1 MNLLTFRQILIIF
14 WSFSIKLY
22 RFFQWIL
29 NAARTPVLC
38 GLRTSSR
45 NLSFYNEFVHFLIK
59 FDQIHSFLQWI
70 LNAARTPVLCGLRT
84 WSRNLSFYNEFVHFL
99 IKFDQIHSFL
109 QWIMKAAQTS
119 LFCGLRTPPR
129 LGGAIWE
136 ELGWAGP
143 GWASPLAQTS
153 PD

>member
-1 MNLLTFRQILIIF
+1 MNSSTFRSDSIKFIHFYNEFWMLLEHQFYAGSGSYRKTSVFTMNLLTFRQILIIC

-22 RFFQWIL
+22 R
-29 NAARTPVLC
+29 
-38 GLRTSSR
+38 
-45 NLSFYNEFVHFLIK
+45 
-59 FDQIHSFLQWI
+59 FLQWI

-84 WSRNLSFYNEFVHFL
+84 SSRNLSFYNEFVHFL

>member
-1 MNLLTFRQILIIF
+1 MVSHTFDENHLF
-14 WSFSIKLY
+14 L
-22 RFFQWIL
+22 QWNL
-29 NAARTPVLC
+29 NAAQVPFFTVFERC
-38 GLRTSSR
+38 AQ
-45 NLSFYNEFVHFLIK
+45 NISFYNEFVNFSVR

-99 IKFDQIHSFL
+99 IKFDQIHLFL

-136 ELGWAGP
+136 EL
-143 GWASPLAQTS
+143 SPNSACTRGVLTCLVVISVQFQDLLS
-153 PD
+153 PA